1 MKVSNL
7 ILENLR
13 TDKKLRLSTAIA
25 LGVGERTIL
34 NNVEAE
40 SDNLTKMA
48 AVLVYRENGFTDE
61 QIFETETAKA

>member
-7 ILENLR
+7 ILEKLR

-34 NNVEAE
+34 NNVDSE

-48 AVLVYRENGFTDE
+48 AVQEYRKAGFTDD